1 MVQFAIRFQEGEELK
16 LMRKKKG
23 GGAEKQYGAVER
35 RLDMAE

>member
-1 MVQFAIRFQEGEELK
+1 MGQFAIRFQEGEELK
-16 LMRKKKG
+16 LTRKKK